1 MVDPRLSE
9 FRPGYAVALL
19 DNGASW
25 TMNATRG
32 SLRMPTQ
39 LINFQRQFQV
49 WLYTVSLRQLLL
61 RSNRSETHATRI
73 DIHFMDVEAIQLPTI
88 FDGLVLA
95 EASQDEVLEL
105 KVPFDPV
112 RVRRRKV
119 FTIQSPHFIG

>member
-1 MVDPRLSE
+1 
-9 FRPGYAVALL
+9 
-19 DNGASW
+19 
-25 TMNATRG
+25 MNATRG

-88 FDGLVLA
+88 FYGVVLA
-95 EASQDEVLEL
+95 EASQD
-105 KVPFDPV
+105 DPV

-119 FTIQSPHFIG
+119 FTIQSPHFFGYVVAGVVGWHEDENNAFDESYFQKAFLNIRV